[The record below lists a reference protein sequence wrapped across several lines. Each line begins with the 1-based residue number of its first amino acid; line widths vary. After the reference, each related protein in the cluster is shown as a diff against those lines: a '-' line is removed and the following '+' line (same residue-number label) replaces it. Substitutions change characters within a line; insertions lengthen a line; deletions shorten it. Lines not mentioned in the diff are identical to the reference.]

1 MVGSCSTNKCHI
13 SKHSYILSVSFII
26 MIINLICLSYL
37 LHVQLVYQLF
47 TRNVAPGHEEV
58 KIVMQM
64 AEEAIR
70 AQERD
75 PYTAFTNR
83 VREINYGN
91 SYFFRVCTSAVF
103 FLLFSSPFLKFFTMA
118 SNFLFMQPIRISE
131 LKKVNP
137 IRACEYFNNCF
148 KDPSSF
154 TVVIVG
160 NIDPASSLPLVL
172 QYLVRIALL

>member
-1 MVGSCSTNKCHI
+1 MVGSCGTNKCHI
-13 SKHSYILSVSFII
+13 SKHSCSLSVSFII

-103 FLLFSSPFLKFFTMA
+103 FSTIFFSIFRNFYHGQKFLVHA
-118 SNFLFMQPIRISE
+118 A
-131 LKKVNP
+131 NP
-137 IRACEYFNNCF
+137 N
-148 KDPSSF
+148 
-154 TVVIVG
+154 
-160 NIDPASSLPLVL
+160 
-172 QYLVRIALL
+172 